1 MGVGINVIYVD
12 CGEKGLDDMCK
23 VLIMRGLW
31 AK

>member
-1 MGVGINVIYVD
+1 MRINVIYVN

-23 VLIMRGLW
+23 VLIMRVLG